1 MANPFCIGSKGKSQ
15 VYSLFCIAFCF
26 LIVVVGAVALYSI
39 PVQDSAEHQVPID
52 TVAPVVGLDPY
63 DHTYGDIADWAGEQ
77 AKANIKN
84 RGK

>member
-39 PVQDSAEHQVPID
+39 PTQDSAERH
-52 TVAPVVGLDPY
+52 TVAPIVGLDPY

-77 AKANIKN
+77 VKANTKN
-84 RGK
+84 CGK